1 MATENNTE
9 EKLNIDLPPPSPK
22 QDSNKNNNN
31 NNEHDF
37 KAKIEHHN
45 VLTDIVKF
53 MDKQPKNIHIY
64 VKNIIQ
70 KTEPH
75 LLNDSASGININIS
89 KLKPETFTAIK
100 EYMNYIKTQNKVLN
114 TDR

>member
-1 MATENNTE
+1 METENNVE
-9 EKLNIDLPPPSPK
+9 EKLNTSPN
-22 QDSNKNNNN
+22 QDSN
-31 NNEHDF
+31 NEDDF

-70 KTEPH
+70 KAEPH
-75 LLNDSASGININIS
+75 LLNDSASGINVNIS